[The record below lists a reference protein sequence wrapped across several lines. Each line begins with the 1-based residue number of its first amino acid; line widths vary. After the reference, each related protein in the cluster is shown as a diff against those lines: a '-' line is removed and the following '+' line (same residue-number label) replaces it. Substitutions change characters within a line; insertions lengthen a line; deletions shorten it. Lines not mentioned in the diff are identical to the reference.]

1 MKKVSRTIIE
11 AQKFVLKSP
20 DGKVKAI
27 LDASSKEVS
36 PRLVMY
42 GKKGEARLAMGIIQ
56 DNVALVQIY
65 DKKEK
70 AQIVIH
76 VAGSGLPRIEFY
88 DRKRKLVWAVPQ

>member
-27 LDASSKEVS
+27 LDASSKEVT

-42 GKKGEARLAMGIIQ
+42 GKNGEVRLGIGILH

-70 AQIVIH
+70 AQVVIH
-76 VAGSGLPRIEFY
+76 VPGLGLPRIEFY
-88 DRKRKLVWAVPQ
+88 DKKRNLVWAVPE